1 MVGILG
7 RCLIRQYCVNK
18 APMTGLGNEKE
29 QRSEV
34 DTWKRKRF
42 ESNKRIPTT
51 KTRQKTTVICSLI
64 CISS

>member
-1 MVGILG
+1 
-7 RCLIRQYCVNK
+7 
-18 APMTGLGNEKE
+18 MTGLGNEKE
-29 QRSEV
+29 QRSEA

-42 ESNKRIPTT
+42 KSNKRIPTT